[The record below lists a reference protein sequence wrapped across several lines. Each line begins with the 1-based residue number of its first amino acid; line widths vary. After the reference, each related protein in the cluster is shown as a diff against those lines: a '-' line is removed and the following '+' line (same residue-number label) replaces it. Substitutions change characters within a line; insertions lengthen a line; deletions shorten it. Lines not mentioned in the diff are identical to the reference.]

1 MCAMAIGGNMQR
13 FDPDLPVLRHTEAI
27 VEAGLAFSKRFY
39 FGAQQDHTRLVACI
53 NKIIIDCLSVL
64 KGLHKENVAEWFGLL
79 FEHRNKCR
87 EFLSEFVA
95 GYDKIQKP
103 ML

>member
-1 MCAMAIGGNMQR
+1 
-13 FDPDLPVLRHTEAI
+13 
-27 VEAGLAFSKRFY
+27 
-39 FGAQQDHTRLVACI
+39 LVACI
-53 NKIIIDCLSVL
+53 KKIIIDCLSVL

-95 GYDKIQKP
+95 GYNKIQKP
-103 ML
+103 VL